1 MREELRAVPLFADLA
16 DDDLDCLAEGATVV
30 SLAPGELLFSE
41 GDDGDQAY
49 VITDGEIEIVKIT
62 GEQEVL
68 LARRVPGE
76 VIGEMALLDSAPR
89 MASGRAV
96 EEARLIAIPKSQM
109 DQLLESSATAAKA
122 LFSVLLA
129 RWRQTE
135 ASLRQSERMVQ
146 LGTLTAGLA
155 HELNNP
161 AAAIARASGLL
172 GPELEAYG
180 RAVAALGRLGVAAD
194 AQNQLDE
201 WLAAA
206 AQPGPVMGSLER
218 SEREAELEPALGAI
232 GVTEPW
238 AVATELAFAGWEAG
252 TVAAVGEAFGGE
264 APVVLEAVAMTRNV
278 SELLR
283 EINEGAGRMSEIVG
297 ALKSYTHLDQAP
309 IQEVDVRKGLE
320 DTLLILKPKLRDIDI
335 EIEFGEV
342 PEIVAYA
349 SELNQVWTNLI
360 DNAADAVTS
369 SGREDGMVT
378 LRTSA
383 DDGSVTVEIEDNGTG
398 IPEGD
403 LDRIF
408 DAFFTTKPP
417 GSGTGLGLDISY
429 SIIVHK
435 HRGAITVDSE
445 PGRTV
450 FSVKLPVAGPDEGS
464 PARPKG

>member
-1 MREELRAVPLFADLA
+1 VREDLRAVPLFADLTDA
-16 DDDLDCLAEGATVV
+16 DLDCLEEGALLVE
-30 SLAPGELLFSE
+30 LDPGDTLFHE
-41 GDDGDQAY
+41 GDDGNEAY

-62 GEQEVL
+62 GEREVL
-68 LARRVPGE
+68 LARRGPGE

-89 MASGRAV
+89 MASGRAA
-96 EEARLIAIPKSQM
+96 EKTHLISIPKTQM
-109 DQLLESSATAAKA
+109 DQLLETSATAAKS
-122 LFSVLLA
+122 LFSVLLS

-172 GPELEAYG
+172 QPELEAYG
-180 RAVAALGRLGVAAD
+180 RATSELGGLDLTPDQASQIEGWLEAAT
-194 AQNQLDE
+194 
-201 WLAAA
+201 
-206 AQPGPVMGSLER
+206 QPGPAVGALER
-218 SEREAELEPALGAI
+218 SEREAELEPALQAA
-232 GVTEPW
+232 GVGEPW
-238 AVATELAFAGWEAG
+238 AVSSVLAFAGWDVAGVEMVHGIFEAD
-252 TVAAVGEAFGGE
+252 
-264 APVVLEAVAMTRNV
+264 APIVLEAVCMTYNV

-309 IQEVDVRKGLE
+309 LQEVDVRKGLE
-320 DTLLILKPKLRDIDI
+320 DTLLILKTKLREIDV

-342 PEIVAYA
+342 PEILAYA

-360 DNAADAVTS
+360 DNAADAITS

-383 DDGSVTVEIEDNGTG
+383 DNGTVRVEVEDNGSG
-398 IPEGD
+398 IEAANV
-403 LDRIF
+403 DRIF

-429 SIIVHK
+429 SIVVHK

-450 FSVKLPVAGPDEGS
+450 FRVELPVDGPDDS
-464 PARPKG
+464 IKGKG